1 MSAVPHP
8 NIARLSEE
16 PRSLN
21 FANTRPCDAAT
32 LIVLDA
38 KGPKPRVLMGKRNAK
53 LKFMPGMFVFPGGR
67 AESDDIKVPVASGLT
82 PEVAAPLL
90 ARMTRPSVSRAHRIA
105 LAAIRETFEE
115 TGLVIGVP
123 GKAPPLPNDK
133 VWSDFLATDHL
144 PDLSALRFLAR
155 AITPPRRPRRF
166 DTRFFVVGAEAIRHS
181 VGTIVGPE
189 AELTELAWL
198 TLEDTHDM
206 PLPGITRAILFDLEN
221 ALQDGTLG
229 TSGQIPLY
237 YMKNRTFHRDLL

>member
-1 MSAVPHP
+1 MSEAPHP
-8 NIARLSEE
+8 NVEMLSHE
-16 PRSLN
+16 PRDLK

-32 LIVLDA
+32 LIVLDTR
-38 KGPKPRVLMGKRNAK
+38 GPQPRVLMGKRNAK
-53 LKFMPGMFVFPGGR
+53 LRFMPGMFVFPGGR
-67 AESDDIKVPVASGLT
+67 AESDDIKVPVATGLT
-82 PEVAAPLL
+82 AEVATPLL

-123 GKAPPLPNDK
+123 GSAPPLPNDK
-133 VWSDFLATDHL
+133 VWSDFLATNHL
-144 PDLSALRFLAR
+144 PDLGSLRLLAR

-206 PLPGITRAILFDLEN
+206 PLPAITRAVLFDLEC
-221 ALQDGTLG
+221 ALREDTLG
-229 TSGQIPLY
+229 KGGQIPFY
-237 YMKNRTFHRDLL
+237 FMKNRRFLRETL